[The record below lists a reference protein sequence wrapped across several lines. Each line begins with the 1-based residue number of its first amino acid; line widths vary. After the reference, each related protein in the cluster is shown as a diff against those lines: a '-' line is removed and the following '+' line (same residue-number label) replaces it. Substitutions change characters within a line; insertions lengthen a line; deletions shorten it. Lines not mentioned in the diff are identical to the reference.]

1 MSEREDKRPKFDPYT
16 GEMIEENTEDGR
28 EEKESIEDRREEK
41 ENIED
46 RREEK
51 ENIER
56 NRGDGEPTYEKFVWE
71 SVREEGQQGAY
82 TNHDTVERFPIVQG
96 DKTEKSNGLATA
108 CLVLGILSLLATV
121 SCCFTVFSIPLAI
134 ASIICGALA
143 EKPRDSRDKKRFIGF
158 LMSII
163 SIVVTVFMV
172 IFLVIAMNTIDFYDI
187 EDEFYHEFY
196 DDGHDYYDDEYDDGY
211 DYDDDIDD
219 FFDRGQEIEE
229 YPSDYGRMQ
238 EL

>member
-1 MSEREDKRPKFDPYT
+1 MSEREDKRTKFDPYT
-16 GEMIEENTEDGR
+16 GEVIEENTED
-28 EEKESIEDRREEK
+28 RRGK
-41 ENIED
+41 N
-46 RREEK
+46 

-56 NRGDGEPTYEKFVWE
+56 NREDGEPTYEKFVWE
-71 SVREEGQQGAY
+71 PLGEEGLGGAY
-82 TNHDTVERFPIVQG
+82 TNHNTVERFPIVQG
-96 DKTEKSNGLATA
+96 DNRQKSNGLATA
-108 CLVLGILSLLATV
+108 CLVLGILSLLAAV

-134 ASIICGALA
+134 SSMICGVLA

-163 SIVVTVFMV
+163 SIVVTVLMV
-172 IFLVIAMNTIDFYDI
+172 IFLVIAMNTVDFYDI
-187 EDEFYHEFY
+187 EDEFYHEF
-196 DDGHDYYDDEYDDGY
+196 YDDEYDDGY

-219 FFDRGQEIEE
+219 FFDRGQEIEV